1 MFYTIAKWQ
10 EDKAKR
16 EKNVRAFYEKQFL
29 DQLRDWVK
37 EGRTV
42 EDFVAEHSATA
53 NGSSSKETGYRLSA
67 ISKRNRSCPDLVR

>member
-37 EGRTV
+37 EGRTL
-42 EDFVAEHSATA
+42 EDFVAERSTTA
-53 NGSSSKETGYRLSA
+53 NGSSSKETG
-67 ISKRNRSCPDLVR
+67 